1 METMLN
7 VKYKKGEKMNQAEMK
22 SIAAAYELSQDDWWL
37 HPQSKKWIIKH
48 DAVEKIASIEKIKFD
63 LPIVASSDINNVA
76 LIISATYKDEKVWTM
91 GEARKEN
98 CKMAYYW
105 AMAEK
110 RGKDRCVLKLLNF
123 YEKGIYSD
131 VEADDFNRS
140 SIEQKIADDFGMS
153 PQPKQ
158 EFQYGRSKI
167 EKTQLASAKQIS
179 YIKHLLKQNDESE
192 DKFSY
197 DDMMADEASDIISS
211 FVGGK

>member
-1 METMLN
+1 
-7 VKYKKGEKMNQAEMK
+7 MNQAEMK

-110 RGKDRCVLKLLNF
+110 RGKDRCVLKLLGM
-123 YEKGIYSD
+123 YEKGVYSD
-131 VEADDFNRS
+131 VEADEFNQS
-140 SIEQKIADDFGMS
+140 SSTNSE
-153 PQPKQ
+153 PKQ
-158 EFQYGRSKI
+158 DFKYNDMKQ
-167 EKTQLASAKQIS
+167 TQPASTKQIN
-179 YIKHLLKQNDESE
+179 YIKSLLKKNDESE